1 MQKVIFIVL
10 IFKTWTIEQVM
21 EFIEKTD
28 LKESMEKFRDNEI
41 DGKALL
47 LLKRD
52 LVLSHMGF
60 KLGPAVKLL
69 DVIDELRIVQ
79 EKFPLT

>member
-1 MQKVIFIVL
+1 
-10 IFKTWTIEQVM
+10 M

>member
-1 MQKVIFIVL
+1 
-10 IFKTWTIEQVM
+10 M
-21 EFIEKTD
+21 EFIAKTD
-28 LKESMEKFRDNEI
+28 LKETMEKFRDNEI